1 MSIINSN
8 KINNVKVESNFKTE
22 KSKENILRALR
33 KDRRFVVA
41 ISNTDADGGCSSAR
55 RRSCI
60 HGNDDKLIDVIG
72 PLVVQATGG
81 ADHASSCDVE
91 ILAWNEVGELRVH
104 ARVTVT
110 SQN

>member
-1 MSIINSN
+1 MS
-8 KINNVKVESNFKTE
+8 KVDQILKRD
-22 KSKENILRALR
+22 KSKENVLHALR

-41 ISNTDADGGCSSAR
+41 VSNADAYGGRPGAR

-60 HGNDDKLIDVIG
+60 HGDDNKLVDVIG

-81 ADHASSCDVE
+81 ADHASRRDVK
-91 ILAWNEVGELRVH
+91 ILARNEVGELGVH
-104 ARVTVT
+104 ARVAVT